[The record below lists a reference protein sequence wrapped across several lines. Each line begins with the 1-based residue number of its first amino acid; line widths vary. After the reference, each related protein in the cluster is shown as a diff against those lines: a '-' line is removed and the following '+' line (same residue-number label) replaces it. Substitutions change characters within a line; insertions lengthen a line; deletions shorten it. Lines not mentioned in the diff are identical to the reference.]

1 MSTSFFEKSNWGWQL
16 QQLQQRIGEWWELKT
31 AQNVPKVQTP
41 SWLDSPILQIIAR
54 VIFWVIVMLL
64 LTWFVWQVWQLL
76 RPYIHS
82 FNNPLRQTTDKA
94 RKAQARELSV
104 AAWLERSH
112 KFQQDGNYHE
122 ACLCLYMA
130 MLQRLSDSE
139 IAPWQPSRTDGE
151 YLQLI
156 ESLPKS
162 NPYQTLLMIHQQL
175 CFSNAEASREIF
187 EECQQAYREIEAS

>member
-1 MSTSFFEKSNWGWQL
+1 MSQSSFEKSNWVWQL

-31 AQNVPKVQTP
+31 AHNSPKSSTP
-41 SWLDSPILQIIAR
+41 SWFDSEISQIIAR
-54 VIFWVIVMLL
+54 AIFWIIVMLL

-82 FNNPLRQTTDKA
+82 LNNPLRQTKDKY
-94 RKAQARELSV
+94 RKSQVRELSV
-104 AAWLERSH
+104 ADWLERSQ
-112 KFQQDGNYHE
+112 KFQQEGNYRE
-122 ACLCLYMA
+122 ACICLYMA

-151 YLQLI
+151 YLQII
-156 ESLPKS
+156 EPLPKS

-175 CFSNAEASREIF
+175 CFSNAEASREVF